1 MKVSQLISRTL
12 LWVLTTCAV
21 VSIGTKAFYST
32 QATFSWASPGFYEEY
47 HPTEGKILVA
57 KVIPKTPAA
66 YVGLESGDELLNQTG
81 VPFTGFVEY
90 SQFRK
95 TAQHKGVLALTV
107 RKPDGKL
114 TSCLIDLPT
123 TTFEG
128 FFSYQF
134 GFYLILLITPL
145 ICTIIGLGVCWL
157 RWEDKTARTGGLFF
171 VCAASLFG
179 MNSILIP
186 GGLREFYLLYSGIAM
201 WLSGYLCF
209 SFFSEFPTPT
219 ALSQKYR
226 WVRYLYLLF
235 TLVMLSFSVVTD
247 LAAQYSFS
255 LARELNAY
263 TFGSLEQIQGPVLL
277 LGFLGS
283 PLTALP
289 GIRGVWMAD
298 QERRFRVLWLGITVG
313 CGPLLALF
321 LVDLVVHHETTLRNF
336 PPWITLIAVAL
347 YVVFPLTFGYTIV
360 KHRVLGVRQ
369 ILRRSIQYAFLSK
382 SYWVLELILLVLV
395 LRYPVTDASQQLFMA
410 LDVSPTP
417 MMWRGIYY
425 CLAGFGLFWMWQV
438 NPHLQALID
447 RAFFRDAY
455 NAQQVLT
462 ELSRSVRNFTDAYE
476 VLQRVGSQINAA
488 LHVNRVAFFVHQ
500 AFLHAKPQSEPIQ
513 AGMPA
518 FVCHFEMGSTGGID
532 PELQLPTDTPILQK
546 LSTDP
551 IPLDIYFADPDSWT
565 EELDR
570 DPEESYIA
578 RHLEQRLFEPLN
590 TSLIVPLATKEGVL
604 GLMSLGPKL
613 SEEPYTK
620 EDKSLLMAVAEA
632 TALRLENARLIA
644 LATEEAKL
652 KRELEIARHLQ
663 QSLLPSGDPVFPDL
677 QLASFS
683 TTAQE
688 VGGDYYDYFVLNQ
701 SELAIAIGDVTGHG
715 VSSGLLMALA
725 KGGLLN
731 QVSVDASPPAVISAM
746 NTLICITSNK
756 RNLMTF
762 AYAVLNVE
770 TWQLQF
776 ANAGHPF
783 PFHYSAQSQT
793 VSMIEST
800 AYPLGVRAQSCYET
814 KHAELAPG
822 DTIVFY
828 SDGLVEARDSQGQVF
843 GYDGLEQVI
852 AAHSNLDAHHLRD
865 RIFDAVRSFSNGH
878 AMDDDITLV
887 IVKRTMV

>member
-1 MKVSQLISRTL
+1 MKASQLISRTL
-12 LWVLTTCAV
+12 LWVLTACAM
-21 VSIGTKAFYST
+21 VSIGTKAVYST
-32 QATFSWASPGFYEEY
+32 RTTFSWASPGFHEEFR
-47 HPTEGKILVA
+47 PTEGKILVA
-57 KVIPKTPAA
+57 KVMPKTPAA
-66 YVGLESGDELLNQTG
+66 YVGLESGDEILAQTG
-81 VPFTGFVEY
+81 KPFTSFTEY
-90 SQFRK
+90 SQFRRQS
-95 TAQHKGVLALTV
+95 QHRGVLPLMI
-107 RKPDGKL
+107 RKPTGKL

-128 FFSYQF
+128 FLSYQF
-134 GFYLILLITPL
+134 GFYLVLLIIPVL
-145 ICTIIGLGVCWL
+145 CTIIGLGVCWL
-157 RWEDKTARTGGLFF
+157 RWEDKTARMGGLFF

-179 MNSILIP
+179 MNTLLVP
-186 GGLREFYLLYSGIAM
+186 DGLREFYLLYNGIAM

-209 SFFSEFPTPT
+209 HFFSEFPTPT
-219 ALSQKYR
+219 ALSREYR
-226 WVRYLYLLF
+226 WVRHLYLLF
-235 TLVMLSFSVVTD
+235 TLGMLSFSVVTD

-255 LARELNAY
+255 LARELTQYA
-263 TFGSLEQIQGPVLL
+263 FASFEQIQGPVLL

-298 QERRFRVLWLGITVG
+298 QERRFRVLWLGIAVG

-321 LVDLVVHHETTLRNF
+321 LVDLVVHHEMTLRNF
-336 PPWITLIAVAL
+336 PHWLTLIAVAL
-347 YVVFPLTFGYTIV
+347 YAVFPLTFGYTIV

-382 SYWVLELILLVLV
+382 SYWILELVLLVLI
-395 LRYPVTDASQQLFMA
+395 LRYPVTDTSQYLFTTFEI
-410 LDVSPTP
+410 SPSP

-425 CLAGFGLFWMWQV
+425 CLAGIGLFSMWQV

-462 ELSRSVRNFTDAYE
+462 ELSRSVRNFTDAVE

-500 AFLHAKPQSEPIQ
+500 TFLQAKPQSDPIQ
-513 AGMPA
+513 EGMPG
-518 FVCHFEMGSTGGID
+518 FVCRFEMGSVGGSD
-532 PELQLPTDTPILQK
+532 PDLQLPTWSPILQK
-546 LSTDP
+546 LSKDP
-551 IPLDIYFADPDSWT
+551 VPLDIYFADPDSWT

-570 DPEESYIA
+570 DPEGSYIA
-578 RHLEQRLFEPLN
+578 RHLEQNLFETLN

-701 SELAIAIGDVTGHG
+701 TELAIAIGDVTGHG

-731 QVSVDASPPAVISAM
+731 QVSVDASPSAVIAAM

-783 PFHYSAQSQT
+783 PFHYSAST
-793 VSMIEST
+793 RSVRMIEST
-800 AYPLGVRAQSCYET
+800 AYPLGVRPQSCYEM
-814 KHAELAPG
+814 KQAELAPG

-828 SDGLVEARDSQGQVF
+828 SDGLVEARDSQSQVF
-843 GYDGLEQVI
+843 GYDGLEKVI
-852 AAHSNLDAHHLRD
+852 STHSNLDAHHLRD
-865 RIFDAVRSFSNGH
+865 RIFDAVRSFSDGH
-878 AMDDDITLV
+878 SMDDDITLV
-887 IVKRTMV
+887 ILKRALT